1 MNLEQLAT
9 QIAQVHE
16 TLYKKATSA
25 VNVSLTLRNW
35 FIGYYIVEYEQ
46 KGEDR
51 AKYGE
56 KLIRT
61 LSNKLKSKISGMSF
75 TNLNMYRKFYLVY
88 PQIIQAL
95 PEQLNN
101 LIIRTAS
108 EQLSSQKIQ
117 PLAEQNNAPIIRA
130 ASEQF
135 YIFENKVINV
145 SVSEK
150 SNTIVP
156 PAKTL
161 TKLSYSHLEEL
172 IKIENPLKRAFY
184 EVECIN
190 GVWSTRELERQINSL
205 YYERMGLSMDKEKL
219 SQIANRNAETIQPI
233 DIIKNPFTFEFL
245 GLPVSMLLEENQLE
259 KALID
264 NLEQFLLELGYGF
277 CFEARQKRILIDD
290 EYFYID
296 LVFYHRILKCHVL
309 IEIKTEKF
317 THENIGQLNVY
328 LQYYKEQ
335 IMQKTDNPPV
345 GILLCTKS
353 KPLMVK
359 YATAANEQL
368 FVSEYR
374 LNLPSEEEIQ
384 TYIESKI
391 IDN

>member
-1 MNLEQLAT
+1 
-9 QIAQVHE
+9 
-16 TLYKKATSA
+16 
-25 VNVSLTLRNW
+25 
-35 FIGYYIVEYEQ
+35 
-46 KGEDR
+46 
-51 AKYGE
+51 
-56 KLIRT
+56 
-61 LSNKLKSKISGMSF
+61 
-75 TNLNMYRKFYLVY
+75 
-88 PQIIQAL
+88 L

>member
-277 CFEARQKRILIDD
+277 CFEARQKRILIDE

-328 LQYYKEQ
+328 LQYYKDQ

>member
-51 AKYGE
+51 AKYGK

-61 LSNKLKSKISGMSF
+61 LSNKLKGKISGMSF

-296 LVFYHRILKCHVL
+296 LVFYHRILKCHIL

-328 LQYYKEQ
+328 LQYYKDQ

>member
-51 AKYGE
+51 AKYGK

-61 LSNKLKSKISGMSF
+61 LSNKLKGKISGMSF

-296 LVFYHRILKCHVL
+296 LVFYHRILKCHIL

>member
-61 LSNKLKSKISGMSF
+61 LSNKLKGKISGMSF

-277 CFEARQKRILIDD
+277 CFEARQKRILIDE